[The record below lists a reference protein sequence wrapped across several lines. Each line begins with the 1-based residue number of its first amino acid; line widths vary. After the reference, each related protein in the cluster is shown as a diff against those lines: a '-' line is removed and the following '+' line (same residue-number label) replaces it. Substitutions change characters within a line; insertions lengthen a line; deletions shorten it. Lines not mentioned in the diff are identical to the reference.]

1 MRTWPIDR
9 RSFLAALVLAGLGWP
24 TLCVA
29 APASLTL
36 PDLVNRPDRWP
47 AEVTVTRDFIFNAS
61 AAVHTG
67 DKAKVVQFDGT
78 KVLLIA
84 ANNIRFTATPSDA
97 GLLAAANQAWSALT
111 PAQREIAPDTLA
123 ADPSLWPIRLKII
136 SPIICNWGK
145 LPPGTEVALNS
156 VSTKGLEIGWP
167 NSPNRLN
174 ISFDSTD
181 IFDRS
186 RRLVLL
192 DRPERPSRLAAALH
206 GLLVDSDGKPF
217 DESSLA
223 GKQIFALYFG
233 AGWCAPCHA
242 FSPDLVK
249 YLTTAW
255 PRHPELA
262 VVFMSNDKQVA
273 PMLEYMKEEK
283 MVFPAVPPGVL
294 VQSPFLMKFAAQM
307 IPQLII
313 VDRFG
318 NVLAS
323 NDDHRGN
330 RGDPNE
336 TIAALDGLLALAR

>member
-1 MRTWPIDR
+1 MRTWPVNR
-9 RSFLAALVLAGLGWP
+9 RSFLAALALAGFACRV
-24 TLCVA
+24 LCAA

-123 ADPSLWPIRLKII
+123 ADPSLWPVRLKTVN
-136 SPIICNWGK
+136 PINCSLGK
-145 LPPGTEVALNS
+145 LPPGTEVPLYS
-156 VSTKGLEIGWP
+156 VSPRGLEIGWP
-167 NSPNRLN
+167 NSPNRLSL
-174 ISFDSTD
+174 SFDSTD
-181 IFDRS
+181 IFDRA
-186 RRLVLL
+186 RRLVLV
-192 DRPERPSRLAAALH
+192 DRPDRPSRLAAALH
-206 GLLVDSDGKPF
+206 GLLVNADGKPS
-217 DESSLA
+217 DESGLA

-273 PMLEYMKEEK
+273 PMLQYMKEAN
-283 MVFPAVPPGVL
+283 MTFPAVPPGVL
-294 VQSPFLMKFAAQM
+294 VQSPFLMKYAAEM

-318 NVLAS
+318 NILAS

-330 RGDPNE
+330 RGDPKE
-336 TIAALDGLLALAR
+336 TLAALDGLLAHAR